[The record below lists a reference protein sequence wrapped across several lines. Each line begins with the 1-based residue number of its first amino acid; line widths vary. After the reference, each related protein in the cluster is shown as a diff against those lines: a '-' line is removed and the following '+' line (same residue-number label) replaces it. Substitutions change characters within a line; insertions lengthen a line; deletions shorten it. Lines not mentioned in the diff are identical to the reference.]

1 MRYEFATPEPPRLRL
16 TIASGGVSIETGE
29 TGETVVEVDG
39 DPDDVRV
46 EQHGREIAVE
56 PMKRFGRGRSRPEPA
71 QHLSTPSTTFVAEG
85 SAAAPVL
92 APLGTAPVLR
102 SGAARTVGVRL
113 ASSRAPPARRGC

>member
-1 MRYEFATPEPPRLRL
+1 MWGSYRDRITATRGYTAVVVLAALLAWPVLRPAPTAPVPGPPGIVAAGLQAQGH
-16 TIASGGVSIETGE
+16 AS
-29 TGETVVEVDG
+29 
-39 DPDDVRV
+39 
-46 EQHGREIAVE
+46 HG
-56 PMKRFGRGRSRPEPA
+56 FGRGRSRPDSA
-71 QHLSTPSTTFVAEG
+71 QHVSTPSTTFVAEG